1 MTKAKLG
8 TFAKNSNVNPMNSNP
23 RCKGQT
29 KTGKP
34 CRAAAVSAGK
44 CLFRANPKKVSAVR
58 DAVEGKLHP
67 QGRARSGAAFEFA
80 ASCGRGDGP
89 GAASVE
95 LRGGLGKGNRID
107 M

>member
-67 QGRARSGAAFEFA
+67 RVAPGLAPPLNSQPRA
-80 ASCGRGDGP
+80 
-89 GAASVE
+89 VE
-95 LRGGLGKGNRID
+95 ATDLERLP
-107 M
+107 